1 MRERARPTPSG
12 PSPTAGER
20 IDKAA
25 EEKTGRAETLKD
37 KMEGQ
42 KLGVGK
48 MEGEHSGKIRNRNMN
63 W

>member
-12 PSPTAGER
+12 PSPAAGER